1 MALAEEL
8 TDFEKK
14 VYDFIKQLKE
24 VQTTNVPPRM
34 RGALPSLK
42 NKGLIEVYKKRTSLW
57 TSIKKKRTFVRVIDR
72 QDFA

>member
-14 VYDFIKQLKE
+14 VYDFIKQSRE
-24 VQTTNVPPRM
+24 VQTTNIPPRM
-34 RGALPSLK
+34 RGAVSSLK

-57 TSIKKKRTFVRVIDR
+57 KSRKRKFVRTGPK
-72 QDFA
+72 